1 MTHAHVITVSDRCS
15 TGERQDRSG
24 PLAAGL
30 LGGWGLEVTGP
41 EIVPDGT
48 SSVREAVQRACA
60 EGADLI
66 FTTGGTGI
74 GPRDETPEAVLP
86 LIVKRLEG
94 VEGDIRDRGKDA
106 PAASLSRAVVGVIEV
121 EDHRALVVTA
131 PGSTGGVKDAVAAI
145 GPIIAHAADQLAGGD
160 HPHIDPAG
168 HDHGHGHGHGH
179 GHAHGHGHGHAHGH
193 AHGRDAHAAATY
205 ATQHAAQRQHGDAEV
220 VKAGVKDSPI
230 DMSEL
235 MAACQSDKAGAVAT
249 FVGQVRN
256 HDAGRDVTSIDY
268 EAHPDAS
275 QVISRVAH
283 EIAEGSGALKIA
295 VEHRSGHL
303 EVGDIALGAVVS
315 AAHRVEAFA
324 ALEALVEEV
333 KLRLPV
339 WKKQEFPGGGYEWSG
354 SA

>member
-168 HDHGHGHGHGH
+168 HDHGHGH
-179 GHAHGHGHGHAHGH
+179 AHGHGHGHAHGH
-193 AHGRDAHAAATY
+193 AHGCDAHAAATY

-303 EVGDIALGAVVS
+303 EVGDIALVAVVS

>member
-1 MTHAHVITVSDRCS
+1 MTQAHVITVSDRCS
-15 TGERQDRSG
+15 TGERHDRSG

-41 EIVPDGT
+41 EIVPDGVD
-48 SSVREAVQRACA
+48 SVRDAVARACA
-60 EGADLI
+60 GGADLV

-94 VEGDIRDRGKDA
+94 VEDDIRARGKDA
-106 PAASLSRAVVGVIEV
+106 PAASLSRAVVGVIEAA
-121 EDHRALVVTA
+121 EHRALVVTA

-160 HPHIDPAG
+160 HPHIDPRGA
-168 HDHGHGHGHGH
+168 DPAHGD
-179 GHAHGHGHGHAHGH
+179 HAHGHGHGHHAHGH
-193 AHGRDAHAAATY
+193 HSHHGHADAHAAATY
-205 ATQHAAQRQHGDAEV
+205 ATQHSSKRQHGDAQV
-220 VKAGVKDSPI
+220 VQTGVKDSPI
-230 DMSEL
+230 DMGEL
-235 MAACQSDKAGAVAT
+235 IAAVQSDRAGAVAT
-249 FVGQVRN
+249 FIGQVRN
-256 HDAGRDVTSIDY
+256 HDSGRDVTSIDY

-283 EIAEGSGALKIA
+283 DIAEGSGALKIA

-303 EVGDIALGAVVS
+303 DVGDIALGAAVS

-324 ALEALVEEV
+324 VLEELVEQV

>member
-30 LGGWGLEVTGP
+30 LGGWGLEVSGP

-48 SSVREAVQRACA
+48 SSVREAVARACA
-60 EGADLI
+60 DGADLI

-94 VEGDIRDRGKDA
+94 VEADIRDRGKDA
-106 PAASLSRAVVGVIEV
+106 PAASLSRAVVGVIEA
-121 EDHRALVVTA
+121 ENHRALVVTA

-160 HPHIDPAG
+160 HPHIEPAG
-168 HDHGHGHGHGH
+168 HHHGHGHGHD
-179 GHAHGHGHGHAHGH
+179 H

-205 ATQHAAQRQHGDAEV
+205 ATQHAAQREFGNAQV

-235 MAACQSDKAGAVAT
+235 IAACQSDKAGAVAT
-249 FVGQVRN
+249 FIGQVRN